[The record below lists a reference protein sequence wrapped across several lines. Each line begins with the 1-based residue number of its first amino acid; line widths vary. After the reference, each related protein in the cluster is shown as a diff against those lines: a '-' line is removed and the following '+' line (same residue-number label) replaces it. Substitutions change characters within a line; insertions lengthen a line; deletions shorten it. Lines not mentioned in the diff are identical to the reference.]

1 MKVVTKK
8 LQNHEERRRLYKEET
23 FNGVIIIFITFINL
37 FFKPYILGII
47 IILVLFLNVLI
58 LI

>member
-23 FNGVIIIFITFINL
+23 FNGVIIISVYYT
-37 FFKPYILGII
+37 
-47 IILVLFLNVLI
+47 V
-58 LI
+58 